1 MLTEI
6 SKLINEYPTIC
17 LAIIAAIF
25 SSIGWGC
32 NSLYQ
37 ILIDNYKQ
45 KRELKVFLWKEKI
58 NAAKKASE
66 FYLEYLNFIN
76 LLRNQL
82 DMLATGK
89 AEYDQVTKNIDAEIQ
104 EMSIKLKTFPHFE
117 HHHINIFYNL
127 TESRALK
134 INEENFE
141 ILGKIHGLGSS
152 NLSDEEFDAQ
162 LKDCVIKFKNNYTE
176 LAGIFEGFI
185 EKVRNDINSYL

>member
-6 SKLINEYPTIC
+6 SKLVNEYPTIS

-32 NSLYQ
+32 NSFYQ
-37 ILIDNYKQ
+37 VIVDNYKQ
-45 KRELKVFLWKEKI
+45 KRELKIFLWKEKI

-89 AEYDQVTKNIDAEIQ
+89 AEYEQINRNIDAEIQ
-104 EMSIKLKTFPHFE
+104 ELSNKLKTFPHFE

-127 TESRALK
+127 IENRTLK
-134 INEENFE
+134 INQENFE
-141 ILGKIHGLGSS
+141 ILGKINGLGSLG
-152 NLSDEEFDAQ
+152 LSYEEFDAQ
-162 LKDCVIKFKNNYTE
+162 LKDYVIKFKNNYSE
-176 LAGIFEGFI
+176 LAKIYEDLI
-185 EKVRNDINSYL
+185 EKIRADINSYL

>member
-6 SKLINEYPTIC
+6 SKLINEYPTIS

-32 NSLYQ
+32 NSFYQ
-37 ILIDNYKQ
+37 IIVDNYKQ
-45 KRELKVFLWKEKI
+45 KRELKIFLWKEKI

-89 AEYDQVTKNIDAEIQ
+89 AEYEQINININAEIQ
-104 EMSIKLKTFPHFE
+104 ELSNKLKTFPHFE
-117 HHHINIFYNL
+117 HHHINIFYKLIDNR
-127 TESRALK
+127 TLK
-134 INEENFE
+134 INQENFE
-141 ILGKIHGLGSS
+141 ILGKINGLGTLG
-152 NLSDEEFDAQ
+152 LSYEEFDAQ
-162 LKDCVIKFKNNYTE
+162 LKDYVIKFKNNYTE
-176 LAGIFEGFI
+176 LAEIYEDLI
-185 EKVRNDINSYL
+185 EKIRTDINSYL